1 MSWEFSLVFSLIL
14 ISLWSKNFMTNLC
27 ANINVCQIAKVTF
40 IAEQNL
46 DLAIIVVK
54 CQMINISNAGSQI
67 ERLLL

>member
-1 MSWEFSLVFSLIL
+1 
-14 ISLWSKNFMTNLC
+14 MTNLC